1 MTDFELAML
10 FKEYLSLLQSQYIN
24 LVSVIFAFLV
34 AGYLAASKLRPMM
47 VVVIITL
54 FSAFVLDAMLALIFL
69 SADTLRLQ
77 ELMAARIEAGSTELL
92 FHSGAR
98 GDTAS
103 ADFWFTASR
112 VVAVAGGYIG
122 SIVFFFYQRRTERIA

>member
-34 AGYLAASKLRPMM
+34 AGYLVASKLQSMM
-47 VVVIITL
+47 VVVVITL
-54 FSAFVLDAMLALIFL
+54 FSAFVLDAILALNFL
-69 SADTLRLQ
+69 AADTLRLQ

-103 ADFWFTASR
+103 ADFFFAASR
-112 VVAVAGGYIG
+112 AVAVAGGYIG